1 MTLIKK
7 NKPKKYLWGKKKIEN
22 KQVTKME
29 KGKKK
34 KKGKIELVFKYYL

>member
-1 MTLIKK
+1 MTLTKK
-7 NKPKKYLWGKKKIEN
+7 NKPKKYLWGEKKIEN

-34 KKGKIELVFKYYL
+34 KGKIELVFKYYL